1 MLIRNCLLG
10 HRKKKAKF
18 LMRTCRSTFL
28 YVTHLHFCRRLY
40 ESCLSEGVALTL
52 LIKFAAEGD
61 NSADGLVLAGALNDL
76 ISFLADKGRQQL
88 RAPPSWQHVFGP
100 PPPRDLFW

>member
-1 MLIRNCLLG
+1 M
-10 HRKKKAKF
+10 
-18 LMRTCRSTFL
+18 
-28 YVTHLHFCRRLY
+28 FCRRLY
-40 ESCLSEGVALTL
+40 EYCLKEGVALTL

-61 NSADGLVLAGALNDL
+61 NSGDGLVLASALDDL
-76 ISFLADKGRQQL
+76 ISFAVDKGRKL